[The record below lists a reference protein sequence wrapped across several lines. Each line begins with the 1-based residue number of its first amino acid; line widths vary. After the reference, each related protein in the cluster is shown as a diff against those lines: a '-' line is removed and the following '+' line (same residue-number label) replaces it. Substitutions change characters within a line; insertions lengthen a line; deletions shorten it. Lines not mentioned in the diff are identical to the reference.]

1 MALSFVEYQG
11 DGITKV
17 FAVPFDYIYKA
28 DVKVTLNG
36 QPATFSWLSPNSIS
50 LSTAPTS
57 AQLLKIERDTEKQN
71 ALVDFKNDSVLDEA
85 LLDLMWKQVFMIIQ
99 EAQDQSDVSFA
110 VSDNARSIATEAKDI
125 AQTAETKAD
134 SAIATANG
142 AVSTANSAVS
152 KADAATSTA
161 NGAVVTA
168 NNAVS
173 TAGSAQNTANAAV
186 TTANSAVTTA
196 NEAKVTAN
204 GANTTAL
211 QATATANQAQNTAN
225 QALERAINAEA
236 SASTAQGAAQ
246 TAQSAAEAAAADAE
260 AANAS
265 AEQAK
270 TTTEQIKQDV
280 QAITG
285 ADFTDFAKNSEN
297 LSALTDKTA
306 ARSNLGLGNV
316 DNTSDLQKPIST
328 AVQEALDYKV
338 TYLEMNDALQ
348 TKADVQALED
358 GLAVKADNQAL
369 IDGLATKADKTA
381 LQSFQT
387 QVADQL
393 ALKADNTA
401 LSAGLATKLDTGA
414 TAAAATKLATAR
426 TINGVSFNGTANINI
441 TDPTAIAKAGGTI
454 TGKISVDAAS
464 RSAGMYGI
472 YDSTKIGHV
481 WSMGT
486 GYAIPDDGSTFGNLY
501 GMAYKHTNNTTGGTM
516 AGGHQIV
523 FCSAGTPGAAIG
535 FAGGIWTSGNVTA
548 YSDIRVK
555 TNIQVIPNALE
566 KVLQLRGVTY
576 DRLDREGERQ
586 TGVIA
591 QEVQKV
597 LPEAVSGDDM
607 LSVAYGNMVGL
618 LIEAIKELKIKLDEL
633 SDKKRRVA

>member
-17 FAVPFDYIYKA
+17 FAVPFDYIYRD

-57 AQLLKIERDTEKQN
+57 AQLLKIERDTEKQT

-110 VSDNARSIATEAKDI
+110 VSDNARSIATEAKGI

-134 SAIATANG
+134 TAIATANG
-142 AVSTANSAVS
+142 AVVTANSAVS
-152 KADAATSTA
+152 TANAATSTA

-186 TTANSAVTTA
+186 ATANSAVTTA
-196 NEAKVTAN
+196 NEAKATAN
-204 GANTTAL
+204 SANTTAL

-225 QALERAINAEA
+225 QALERAINAET

-297 LSALTDKTA
+297 LAALTDKTA

-426 TINGVSFNGTANINI
+426 TINGVSFNGTANITIEDATKLPLTGGYMTGVLYTGQVN
-441 TDPTAIAKAGGTI
+441 AVMAASNSSASLEVRGGGGT
-454 TGKISVDAAS
+454 G
-464 RSAGMYGI
+464 
-472 YDSTKIGHV
+472 DS
-481 WSMGT
+481 
-486 GYAIPDDGSTFGNLY
+486 
-501 GMAYKHTNNTTGGTM
+501 GMAMISFHCPGHYATKLGLRSDGYFGLGGWSSNVWRWYVDPSGNM
-516 AGGHQIV
+516 V
-523 FCSAGTPGAAIG
+523 AA
-535 FAGGIWTSGNVTA
+535 GNVTA
-548 YSDIRVK
+548 YSDIRLK
-555 TNIQVIPNALE
+555 TDIEVIPKALE
-566 KVLQLRGVTY
+566 KVQTLRGVTY
-576 DRLDREGERQ
+576 TRLDSGERQ
-586 TGVIA
+586 TGLIA

-597 LPEAVSGDDM
+597 LPEAVVDGEH

-618 LIEAIKELKIKLDEL
+618 LIEAIKELKAELDAVIDEQ
-633 SDKKRRVA
+633 RRVA

>member
-17 FAVPFDYIYKA
+17 FAVPFDYIYRD

-57 AQLLKIERDTEKQN
+57 AQLLKIERDTEKQT

-99 EAQDQSDVSFA
+99 EAQDQSDVSFNI
-110 VSDNARSIATEAKDI
+110 SDNARSIATEAKGI
-125 AQTAETKAD
+125 AESANTKAD

-142 AVSTANSAVS
+142 AVTTANSAVS
-152 KADAATSTA
+152 TANAATSTA

-168 NNAVS
+168 NNAVA

-186 TTANSAVTTA
+186 ATANSAVTTA
-196 NEAKVTAN
+196 NEAKATAN

-236 SASTAQGAAQ
+236 SASTAKGAAQ

-401 LSAGLATKLDTGA
+401 LSAGLATKLDTAA

-426 TINGVSFNGTANINI
+426 TINGVSFNGTANITI
-441 TDPTAIAKAGGTI
+441 EDATKLPLTGGYLSGSLY
-454 TGKISVDAAS
+454 TGQVNAVMAQNDSSAS
-464 RSAGMYGI
+464 LEVRNA
-472 YDSTKIGHV
+472 V
-481 WSMGT
+481 GT
-486 GYAIPDDGSTFGNLY
+486 GDTGLAMIAFHCQGHYATKLGLRADGVFGL
-501 GMAYKHTNNTTGGTM
+501 GGWSSQVWRWYVDGIGNMT
-516 AGGHQIV
+516 
-523 FCSAGTPGAAIG
+523 AA
-535 FAGGIWTSGNVTA
+535 GNVTA
-548 YSDIRVK
+548 YSDIRLK
-555 TNIQVIPNALE
+555 TDIQVIPNALD
-566 KVLQLRGVTY
+566 KVQALRGVTY
-576 DRLDREGERQ
+576 SRIDSGERQ
-586 TGVIA
+586 TGLIA

-597 LPEAVSGDDM
+597 MPEAVVEGM
-607 LSVAYGNMVGL
+607 HLSVAYGNLVGL
-618 LIEAIKELKIKLDEL
+618 LVEAIKELHAKFNEFVLQQG
-633 SDKKRRVA
+633 RVA